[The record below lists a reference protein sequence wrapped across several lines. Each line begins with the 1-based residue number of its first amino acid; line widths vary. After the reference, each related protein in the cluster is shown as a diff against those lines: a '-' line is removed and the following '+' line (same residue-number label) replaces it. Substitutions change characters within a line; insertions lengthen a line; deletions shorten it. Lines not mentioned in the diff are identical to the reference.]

1 MMLVAGDHQSSG
13 LLIRLLVIPSG
24 LEFFHLLGN
33 GVVLLDESSMDGEES
48 GVERVAEITGSE
60 TEIGVL

>member
-33 GVVLLDESSMDGEES
+33 GVVLLDESRMDGEES
-48 GVERVAEITGSE
+48 RVERVAEITGSE

>member
-48 GVERVAEITGSE
+48 RVERVAEITGSE